1 METTNYEEFFPNCNV
16 DYVKDEKH
24 WHSLRGKGIGG
35 SDAGIVMNVNNYKT
49 PYELW
54 KEKTGAK
61 KPVFQT
67 SEAIKKGN
75 ALEPILIELFGV
87 LYKNKFELIDTK
99 DISLSNKKYPFLR
112 ANLDGAMIEIATKEK
127 WGLEIK
133 STTIQNGAML
143 KEWANDHIPITYYFQ
158 VLHYMIT
165 TGLRHFVLY
174 AILDI
179 PWANNGA
186 GKQETR
192 VVYLHY
198 DDLVLDAKYLFK
210 TELWY
215 WNLIKTKT
223 PPPFLENRNKELK
236 EVS

>member
-1 METTNYEEFFPNCNV
+1 METTNYEKFFPNCNI

-24 WHSLRGKGIGG
+24 WHQLRGKGIGG
-35 SDAGIVMNVNNYKT
+35 SDAGIAMNVNNYKT

-54 KEKTGAK
+54 EEKTGVK

-67 SEAIKKGN
+67 SEAIEKGN

-143 KEWANDHIPITYYFQ
+143 KEWTNDHIPICYYFQ

>member
-16 DYVKDEKH
+16 DYVKDKKH
-24 WHSLRGKGIGG
+24 WHQLRGKGIGG
-35 SDAGIVMNVNNYKT
+35 SDAGIAMNVNNYKT

-54 KEKTGAK
+54 EEKTGVK

-67 SEAIKKGN
+67 SEAIEKGN

-179 PWANNGA
+179 PWANGGA
-186 GKQETR
+186 GRQETR

-215 WNLIKTKT
+215 WNLIETQT

>member
-1 METTNYEEFFPNCNV
+1 
-16 DYVKDEKH
+16 
-24 WHSLRGKGIGG
+24 
-35 SDAGIVMNVNNYKT
+35 MNVSNYKT

-54 KEKTGAK
+54 EEKTGVK

-67 SEAIKKGN
+67 SEAIEKGN

-87 LYKNKFELIDTK
+87 LYKNKFELVDTK

-112 ANLDGAMIEIATKEK
+112 ANLDGAMLEKETKEK

-133 STTIQNGAML
+133 STTIQNSAML
-143 KEWANDHIPITYYFQ
+143 REWANDHIPITYYFQ

-179 PWANNGA
+179 LGQTMVQENK
-186 GKQETR
+186 KQELFIYTMMIWCQMQNT
-192 VVYLHY
+192 YL
-198 DDLVLDAKYLFK
+198 KRSCG
-210 TELWY
+210 TG
-215 WNLIKTKT
+215 I
-223 PPPFLENRNKELK
+223 
-236 EVS
+236 

>member
-1 METTNYEEFFPNCNV
+1 
-16 DYVKDEKH
+16 
-24 WHSLRGKGIGG
+24 
-35 SDAGIVMNVNNYKT
+35 MNVNNYKT

-54 KEKTGAK
+54 EEKTGVK

-67 SEAIKKGN
+67 SEAIEKGN

-215 WNLIKTKT
+215 WNLIETQT

>member
-1 METTNYEEFFPNCNV
+1 MET
-16 DYVKDEKH
+16 
-24 WHSLRGKGIGG
+24 GG

-54 KEKTGAK
+54 EEKTGAK

-67 SEAIKKGN
+67 SEAIEKGN

-127 WGLEIK
+127 WGLFLLHFAILCYSSIITYQYTEECMQSKKITIK

-143 KEWANDHIPITYYFQ
+143 KEWANDHIPICYYFQ

-165 TGLRHFVLY
+165 TGLDILFY
-174 AILDI
+174 MPILDI

-215 WNLIKTKT
+215 WNLIET
-223 PPPFLENRNKELK
+223 
-236 EVS
+236 